1 MASLNKAILIGNLT
15 ADPELKQTQSGISV
29 VTFTIA
35 VNRKYQSKNAAD
47 GQQTADFISIV
58 AWRQS
63 AEFVSRYFKK
73 GKPILVC
80 GSIQSRSY
88 TDNQGNKRYVTEV
101 VADEVGFVEN
111 KSDST
116 GTAGGAQYM
125 PDAYST
131 PSYSNTDAATPKFET
146 VSEDDGLPF

>member
-1 MASLNKAILIGNLT
+1 MASLNKVILIGNLT
-15 ADPELKQTQSGISV
+15 ADPELKQTPTGISV

-35 VNRKYQSKNAAD
+35 INRRYQSKTAAE
-47 GQQTADFISIV
+47 GTQTADFISIV
-58 AWRQS
+58 AWRQT

-80 GSIQSRSY
+80 GALQSRSY

-111 KSDST
+111 KSDSS
-116 GTAGGAQYM
+116 GGASQYT
-125 PDAYST
+125 PDAYSA
-131 PSYSNTDAATPKFET
+131 PSYSNTDAVAPKFEA
-146 VSEDDGLPF
+146 VSSEDDLPF